1 MKIMNCDEAFDRL
14 TDPAGANDDLLQ
26 THLAECPRCRDMAE
40 LLRPAL
46 DLIQSPEGD
55 GLSLGILRQGNED
68 CRCSLTD
75 RNASG
80 SDDAS
85 VFCTRS
91 RPWLSGNRPHAP
103 HAADR
108 LRLLTFLLLI
118 GMLTAAIAGI
128 SRDQQSQSPQLAITL
143 PLDCQRNEKPS
154 RPADTVIAGCVAC
167 HVKNIAGSSPE
178 STRITAASPWVQ
190 RCVACHLE
198 QDQRG
203 DAVLTATRTCLFQTS
218 LQDNRDLHSE
228 TSI

>member
-14 TDPAGANDDLLQ
+14 TEASGASDDSLQ

-40 LLRPAL
+40 VLRPAL
-46 DLIQSPEGD
+46 DLIQSPDGD
-55 GLSLGILRQGNED
+55 SSSLGILRD
-68 CRCSLTD
+68 DDPYFRHSPAK
-75 RNASG
+75 RNASA
-80 SDDAS
+80 SDESS
-85 VFCTRS
+85 VFRTMP
-91 RPWLSGNRPHAP
+91 RPWQSGGHRYAP
-103 HAADR
+103 RADR
-108 LRLLTFLLLI
+108 LRLLTFLLLV

-128 SRDQQSQSPQLAITL
+128 SRDSQSQSPQLAITL

-178 STRITAASPWVQ
+178 SARVTAASPWVQ

-198 QDQRG
+198 QDHRG
-203 DAVLTATRTCLFQTS
+203 DPALTAIRTCLFQSATHG
-218 LQDNRDLHSE
+218 DRDLHSE